1 MIVWIKNIPPVQF
14 SANFFEME
22 NGDVAITLE
31 KFPRAR
37 DRGGRI
43 EIKGG
48 GSVTKK

>member
-1 MIVWIKNIPPVQF
+1 MVDTPPGQF
-14 SANFFEME
+14 SVKNFLME

-48 GSVTKK
+48 GSVTKKSS